1 MKNSL
6 KFAGLATL
14 GGIAAFVLRRLQDV
28 YGFEQSTGLPVQSNL
43 YALALPI
50 LLVIL
55 AAVFA
60 WMVRKLPGDCDGLS
74 MPFSDRFC
82 SRETFPFFLLAAG
95 LLLMVSSGALDVFS
109 GLTYQQTVLSA
120 LSDSSV
126 SGLYSAISSSLSPR
140 LAVIQGILTVCGALC
155 LIPVCKV
162 CRSQGKRR
170 QAAEHPLVLN
180 GNLLLV
186 PVVVLVVRL
195 VLTYRA
201 DSVNPSLSAYYLEL
215 LALMLF
221 ILSLFRLSSF
231 AFDGGKTRRY
241 VWDTSLAVVLCI
253 ATLADGHSYPYALL
267 YGGAALTELGFL
279 LLKLDAPLIPAD
291 S

>member
-28 YGFEQSTGLPVQSNL
+28 YGFEQGTGLPIQNSL
-43 YALALPI
+43 YALALPV
-50 LLVIL
+50 LLVVL

-60 WMVRKLPGDCDGLS
+60 WMVRKLPADCDGLT
-74 MPFSDRFC
+74 MPFFDRFC
-82 SRETFPFFLLAAG
+82 SRDTFPYFLLAAG
-95 LLLMVSSGALDVFS
+95 LILMVVSGALDVFT
-109 GLTYQQTVLSA
+109 GLTYQQAMLSA
-120 LSDSSV
+120 LSGGSV
-126 SGLYSAISSSLSPR
+126 SGLYSAISSSFSPR
-140 LAVIQGILTVCGALC
+140 LAVIQGILTICGGLC

-162 CRSQGKRR
+162 CRSQGKR
-170 QAAEHPLVLN
+170 HPAGEQPPVLN
-180 GNLLLV
+180 GNLVLV

-201 DSVNPSLSAYYLEL
+201 DSINPSLSAYYMEL
-215 LALMLF
+215 LALMLL

-231 AFDGGKTRRY
+231 AFDGGKSRRY

-279 LLKLDAPLIPAD
+279 LLKLDAPLVPTE

>member
-14 GGIAAFVLRRLQDV
+14 GGIAAFVLRRLQDLS
-28 YGFEQSTGLPVQSNL
+28 GFEPDTGLPVRNSL

-50 LLVIL
+50 LLILL

-60 WMVRKLPGDCDGLS
+60 WMVRKLPADCDGLS

-82 SRETFPFFLLAAG
+82 SRETFPYFLLVSG
-95 LLLMVSSGALDVFS
+95 LLLMGVSGALDIFS
-109 GLTYQQTVLSA
+109 GVTYQQAMLNS

-126 SGLYSAISSSLSPR
+126 PGLYSAISSSLSPR
-140 LAVIQGILTVCGALC
+140 LSVIQGIATVCGALC
-155 LIPVCKV
+155 LIPVCRV

-170 QAAEHPLVLN
+170 QAAEQPLTLN

-186 PVVVLVVRL
+186 PVVALVVRL

-253 ATLADGHSYPYALL
+253 ATLADGHSYSYALL
-267 YGGAALTELGFL
+267 YGGAALTDLGFL
-279 LLKLDAPLIPAD
+279 LLKLDSPLIPAQ
-291 S
+291 